1 MRIDVS
7 SSSFHPSQ
15 SPLKGRS
22 DLQELMNR
30 GENVRGKIVDVNLSY
45 VLIRSSDGKEYV
57 ANTTVPLENFI
68 GEEMMFTILQSPT
81 GEILLKPVMGEDI
94 KKKEANLKIEDLL
107 NKMNL
112 PLTKENKDILREMI
126 RQNLPIT
133 LDSFKEIKN
142 IILSGDLLDAM
153 MKDLE
158 FLKQGIESKDVPLGN
173 LIRNMLNKNPDL
185 DIDGLPNDPKIFD
198 QLKEDVV
205 FLFKNKIPVNLGT
218 LNAWNLVKSGEENLN
233 DVRQIGDLYAQLA
246 ESLETSSMTDVE
258 KEEFKLELF
267 KKLGTTMPEKA
278 AMELTEKESL
288 GLTLSKKEE
297 PDSQIKDV
305 NLKVLKEVLE
315 NEIKNLKGKIE
326 QSVRPELL
334 KEELLDIPKE
344 EAKFLETLDK
354 NISKIKET
362 LGEENPIFKELSIRQ
377 EFVSKIMNENLYFQ
391 LPFQYRGQE
400 KVLEFLLESSGRKK
414 QGDGKSINVVI
425 SINTNSLKRVEA
437 LISYQEEKRE
447 LNLNFRLENDKL
459 ISMFKTKEQA
469 LRTVIESLGLK
480 LGSVSYKE
488 EINSPLI
495 QKALEKNPQYPG
507 FETWV

>member
-185 DIDGLPNDPKIFD
+185 DIDGLPNDPKIFE

-218 LNAWNLVKSGEENLN
+218 LTAWNLVKSGEENLN

-246 ESLETSSMTDVE
+246 ESLETSGMTDVE
-258 KEEFKLELF
+258 KE
-267 KKLGTTMPEKA
+267 
-278 AMELTEKESL
+278 SL
-288 GLTLSKKEE
+288 VLRLSKKEE

-326 QSVRPELL
+326 QSVRPELS
-334 KEELLDIPKE
+334 KEEPLDIPKE

-362 LGEENPIFKELSIRQ
+362 LGEENPIFKELNIRQ

-400 KVLEFLLESSGRKK
+400 KVLEFLLESSGRKI

-425 SINTNSLKRVEA
+425 SINTNSIKRVEA

-447 LNLNFRLENDKL
+447 LNLNFRLEYDKL
-459 ISMFKTKEQA
+459 ISMFKTNEQT
-469 LRTVIESLGLK
+469 LRTIIESLGLK

>member
-57 ANTTVPLENFI
+57 ANTTIPLENFI

-81 GEILLKPVMGEDI
+81 GDILLKPVMGEDI
-94 KKKEANLKIEDLL
+94 KRKEANLKIEDLL

-185 DIDGLPNDPKIFD
+185 DIDGLPNDPKIFE

-246 ESLETSSMTDVE
+246 ESLETSGMTDVE
-258 KEEFKLELF
+258 KE
-267 KKLGTTMPEKA
+267 
-278 AMELTEKESL
+278 SL
-288 GLTLSKKEE
+288 VLRLSKKEE

-459 ISMFKTKEQA
+459 ISMFKTKEQT